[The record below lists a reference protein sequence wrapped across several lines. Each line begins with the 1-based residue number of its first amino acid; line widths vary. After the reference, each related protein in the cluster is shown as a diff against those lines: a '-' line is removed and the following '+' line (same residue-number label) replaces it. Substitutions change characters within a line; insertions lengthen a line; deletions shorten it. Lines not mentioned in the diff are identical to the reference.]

1 MKTFLFIAAMVLT
14 TESFSQDRWNVQLN
28 SEVLLS
34 ANEEDTTLNVIPLK
48 DLKKGS
54 LIVTYVPAKAENERK
69 RRLMIFDDKDQEIY
83 TKEAHSIS
91 IPASSLKKW
100 KLNTRY
106 IKVYTTPLLDEE
118 RANVRLRRVHLPTI
132 NFK

>member
-14 TESFSQDRWNVQLN
+14 TEGFSQDRWNVQLN

-100 KLNTRY
+100 KLNTPY
-106 IKVYTTPLLDEE
+106 IKVYTIPVLGEE
-118 RANVRLRRVHLPTI
+118 GANVRLRRVHLATI

>member
-100 KLNTRY
+100 KLNTPY
-106 IKVYTTPLLDEE
+106 VKVYTIPVLGEE
-118 RANVRLRRVHLPTI
+118 GANVRLRRVHLATI